1 MATANTSLTVA
12 DLDFFSIKENLKQYL
27 KNQDTFSDYDFE
39 GSGLQVLLDILAYN
53 TAYNGW
59 YLNMVAN
66 ESFLDTAQMRGNML
80 SHAKAIN
87 YIPQSAHGA
96 SAKVNIRVTP
106 SYSEDPS
113 DEIQHIVLERFTK
126 FLGIDSQGIHRTFV
140 TTHANDAIKVAGV
153 FNFSNVVLQQGDVV
167 TMQFSMSAD
176 NEQRRFEIPSANVD
190 VSSIEVTVQASSTNT
205 WTEVYTQATDLTE
218 ITATD
223 PVYFVEENDNLNYT
237 IYFGDN
243 VIGKKPKNGS
253 IINVTYLNV
262 VGSRANNISKF
273 YPVDPIAGKFSNKVV
288 VTAKSPS
295 YGGTDKEGLDQIR
308 YRAPQFYT
316 TQNRAV
322 TEKDYESLILRDYN
336 NIEAVSV
343 WGGETNDP
351 PVYGKV
357 FLSLKTKGYYTL
369 TELEKEIIKNEL
381 IGNRNV
387 MTIIPEIIDPN
398 YCFIQ
403 IRGSVTYNPSLTT
416 KTANELK
423 QIVVKAIIDYNQA
436 ELNTFKST
444 FKKSRMQYYIDIC
457 DNSITGSN
465 LHIFLQQRIP
475 LEFKKVRKY
484 VIDFGAPIR
493 KGSMVDKLFSF
504 PEMIVA
510 DVDQTLRAV
519 YLEEIPSSFTGIDA
533 IDIVDPGF
541 GYDYT
546 PEVVIT
552 GDGSNAT
559 AEAVV
564 VNGRVIS
571 INITN
576 PGINYT
582 RATVSVIGGGGQ
594 GAGKGVAKATAVLA
608 ARHGTLR
615 AYYYRTN
622 GEKVIVLDQ
631 IGTVDYDTGRV
642 VLNNITPLNN
652 VENPFYDREIL
663 TISVPPESEIIPPL
677 RNRILTIDT
686 LNAQSILIDMVPE
699 S

>member
-1 MATANTSLTVA
+1 MATANNALKVTE
-12 DLDFFSIKENLKQYL
+12 LDFFSIKQNLKEFM

-39 GSGLQVLLDILAYN
+39 GSGLSVLLDVLAYN
-53 TAYNGW
+53 TAYNAF

-66 ESFLDTAQMRGNML
+66 ESFLDTSQMRGNML

-87 YIPQSAHGA
+87 YVPQSAHGA
-96 SAKVNIRVTP
+96 TAKVNLRVVPTQAQ
-106 SYSEDPS
+106 DPTNS
-113 DEIQHIVLERFTK
+113 IQHIVLERFTK
-126 FLGIDSQGIHRTFV
+126 FVGIDKDGVHRPFV
-140 TTHANDAIKVAGV
+140 AMHSNDAVKVAGA
-153 FNFSNVVLQQGDVV
+153 FNFANVVLKQGEVI
-167 TMQFSMSAD
+167 TLQFSAD
-176 NEQRRFEIPSANVD
+176 PANEQRRYEIPSANVD
-190 VSSIEVTVQASSTNT
+190 VDTIEVVVQESASNT

-218 ITATD
+218 IKSTSR
-223 PVYFVEENDNLNYT
+223 VYFVEENENLNYT

-243 VIGKKPKNGS
+243 IIGKKPKNGS
-253 IINVTYLNV
+253 IISVTYLDT
-262 VGSRANNISKF
+262 VGSRANNITKF
-273 YPVDPIAGKFSNKVV
+273 NATDPIGPFIISTPFTVQ
-288 VTAKSPS
+288 PS
-295 YGGTDKEGLDQIR
+295 YGGTDKENLDQIR
-308 YRAPQFYT
+308 YRAPHFYT
-316 TQNRAV
+316 AQNRAV
-322 TEKDYESLILRDYN
+322 TENDYESLILRDYN

-369 TELEKEIIKNEL
+369 TELEKEMIKNEL

-403 IRGSVTYNPSLTT
+403 IRGKVTYNPSLTT

-423 QIVVKAIIDYNQA
+423 QIVKQAILDYNA
-436 ELNTFKST
+436 SELNTFKST
-444 FKKSRMQYYIDIC
+444 FKKSRLQYYIDIC
-457 DNSITGSN
+457 DNSITGSD
-465 LHIFLQQRIP
+465 LQIFLQQRVPI
-475 LEFKKVRKY
+475 EFNKVRKY
-484 VIDFGAPIR
+484 TIDFGAPIR
-493 KGSMVDKLFSF
+493 KGSLVDKLFSF

-510 DVDQTLRAV
+510 DIDQTLRAV

-533 IDIVDPGF
+533 VDIVDPGF
-541 GYDYT
+541 GYDYV
-546 PEVVIT
+546 PEIIIS
-552 GDGSNAT
+552 GDGTDAT

-564 VNGRVIS
+564 VNGRVVS

-576 PGINYT
+576 PGVNYT
-582 RATVSVIGGGGQ
+582 RATVSIIGGGGQ
-594 GAGKGVAKATAVLA
+594 GAGKGVAKGTAVIA

-622 GEKVIVLDQ
+622 GEKVVVLDK

-663 TISVPPESEIIPPL
+663 TISIPPESEIIPPL
-677 RNRILTIDT
+677 RNRILTIDA

>member
-1 MATANTSLTVA
+1 MATANTALKVA
-12 DLDFFSIKENLKQYL
+12 ELDFFSIKQNLKEYM

-39 GSGLQVLLDILAYN
+39 GSGLSVLLDVLAYN
-53 TAYNGW
+53 TAYNAF

-87 YIPQSAHGA
+87 YVPQSAHGA
-96 SAKVNIRVTP
+96 TAKINIRVVPTQAQ
-106 SYSEDPS
+106 DPTNS
-113 DEIQHIVLERFTK
+113 IQHIVLERFTK
-126 FLGIDSQGIHRTFV
+126 FVGIDKDGVHRPFV
-140 TTHANDAIKVAGV
+140 AMHSNDAIKVAGA
-153 FNFSNVVLQQGDVV
+153 FNFANVVLKQGEVI
-167 TMQFSMSAD
+167 TLQFSAD
-176 NEQRRFEIPSANVD
+176 QANEQRRYEIPSANVD
-190 VSSIEVTVQASSTNT
+190 VDTIEVVVQESATNT
-205 WTEVYTQATDLTE
+205 WSEVYTMATDLTE
-218 ITATD
+218 IKASSR
-223 PVYFVEENDNLNYT
+223 VYFVEENENMNYT

-243 VIGKKPKNGS
+243 IIGKKPKNGS
-253 IINVTYLNV
+253 IISVTYLDT
-262 VGSRANNISKF
+262 VGSRANNITKF
-273 YPVDPIAGKFSNKVV
+273 NATDPIGPFTISTPFTVQ
-288 VTAKSPS
+288 PS

-308 YRAPQFYT
+308 FRAPNFYT

-322 TEKDYESLILRDYN
+322 TENDYESLILRDYN

-369 TELEKEIIKNEL
+369 TELEKEMIKNEL

-403 IRGSVTYNPSLTT
+403 IRGKVTYNPSLTT

-423 QIVVKAIIDYNQA
+423 QIVNKAILDYNA
-436 ELNTFKST
+436 TELNTFKST
-444 FKKSRMQYYIDIC
+444 FKKSRLQYYIDIC
-457 DNSITGSN
+457 DNSITGSD
-465 LHIFLQQRIP
+465 LQIFLQQRVPI
-475 LEFKKVRKY
+475 EFNKVRKY
-484 VIDFGAPIR
+484 TIDFGAPIR
-493 KGSMVDKLFSF
+493 KGSLVDKLFSF

-510 DVDQTLRAV
+510 DIDQTLRAV

-533 IDIVDPGF
+533 VDVVDPGF

-546 PEVVIT
+546 PEVSIT
-552 GDGSNAT
+552 GDGTDAT
-559 AEAVV
+559 ASAVV
-564 VNGRVIS
+564 VNGRVVS
-571 INITN
+571 INVTN
-576 PGINYT
+576 PGVNYT
-582 RATVSVIGGGGQ
+582 RATISVIGGGGQ
-594 GAGKGVAKATAVLA
+594 GAGKGVAKATAVIA

-622 GEKVIVLDQ
+622 GEKVVVLDK

-663 TISVPPESEIIPPL
+663 TISVPPESEIITPL
-677 RNRILTIDT
+677 RNRILTIDA

>member
-1 MATANTSLTVA
+1 MATANNALKVTE
-12 DLDFFSIKENLKQYL
+12 LDFFSIKQNLKEFM

-39 GSGLQVLLDILAYN
+39 GSGLSVLLDVLAYN
-53 TAYNGW
+53 TAYNAF

-66 ESFLDTAQMRGNML
+66 ESFLDTSQMRGNML

-87 YIPQSAHGA
+87 YVPQSAHGA
-96 SAKVNIRVTP
+96 TAKVNLRVVPTQAQ
-106 SYSEDPS
+106 DPTNS
-113 DEIQHIVLERFTK
+113 IQHIVLERFTK
-126 FLGIDSQGIHRTFV
+126 FVGIDKDGVHRPFV
-140 TTHANDAIKVAGV
+140 AMHSNDAVKVAGA
-153 FNFSNVVLQQGDVV
+153 FNFANVVLKQGEVI
-167 TMQFSMSAD
+167 TLQFSAD
-176 NEQRRFEIPSANVD
+176 PANEQRRYEIPSANVD
-190 VSSIEVTVQASSTNT
+190 VDTIEVVVQESASNT

-218 ITATD
+218 ITSTSR
-223 PVYFVEENDNLNYT
+223 VYFVEENENLNYT

-243 VIGKKPKNGS
+243 IIGKKPKNGS
-253 IINVTYLNV
+253 IISVTYLDT
-262 VGSRANNISKF
+262 VGSRANNITKF
-273 YPVDPIAGKFSNKVV
+273 NATDPIGPFIISTPFTVQ
-288 VTAKSPS
+288 PS
-295 YGGTDKEGLDQIR
+295 YGGTDKENLDQIR
-308 YRAPQFYT
+308 YRAPHFYT
-316 TQNRAV
+316 AQNRAV
-322 TEKDYESLILRDYN
+322 TENDYESLILRDYN

-369 TELEKEIIKNEL
+369 TELEKEMIKNEL

-403 IRGSVTYNPSLTT
+403 IRGKVTYNPSLTT

-423 QIVVKAIIDYNQA
+423 QIVKQAILDYNAA

-444 FKKSRMQYYIDIC
+444 FKKSRLQYYIDIC
-457 DNSITGSN
+457 DNSITGSD
-465 LHIFLQQRIP
+465 LQIFLQQRVPI
-475 LEFKKVRKY
+475 EFNKVRKY
-484 VIDFGAPIR
+484 TIDFGAPIR
-493 KGSMVDKLFSF
+493 KGSLVDKLFSF

-510 DVDQTLRAV
+510 DIDQTLRAV

-533 IDIVDPGF
+533 VDIVDPGF
-541 GYDYT
+541 GYDYV
-546 PEVVIT
+546 PEIIIS
-552 GDGSNAT
+552 GDGTDAT

-564 VNGRVIS
+564 VNGRVVS

-576 PGINYT
+576 PGVNYT
-582 RATVSVIGGGGQ
+582 RATVSIIGGGGQ
-594 GAGKGVAKATAVLA
+594 GAGKGVAKGTAVIA

-622 GEKVIVLDQ
+622 GEKVVVLDK

-663 TISVPPESEIIPPL
+663 TISIPPESEIIPPL
-677 RNRILTIDT
+677 RNRILTIDA